1 MEETIELKKKQNWIE
16 ANKLTLDSSL
26 AFYPQMWKIAG
37 KSWILIKPQSGKAE
51 SRI

>member
-26 AFYPQMWKIAG
+26 AFYPQMWKIAE
-37 KSWILIKPQSGKAE
+37 SWILIKPQSGKAE